1 MSPNTEHATAHASAS
16 GVNLSSW
23 PAGIEFDQ
31 IEHLEAPE
39 VGDTISRLARLH
51 AEERAREHAQAL
63 ELELIPK
70 VDEPLRYRDA
80 PCRRAERAGLAVV
93 GGYLLGG
100 LAAVLGALWI
110 AGVSV
115 DVALQMA
122 GVR

>member
-1 MSPNTEHATAHASAS
+1 MNNDDQYDEHVMT
-16 GVNLSSW
+16 
-23 PAGIEFDQ
+23 GIEFDQ

-39 VGDTISRLARLH
+39 VGDTISRLASLH
-51 AEERAREHAQAL
+51 AEERVRERAQAL
-63 ELELIPK
+63 ELIRQEP
-70 VDEPLRYRDA
+70 PLRYRDA

-110 AGVSV
+110 AGFSV
-115 DVALQMA
+115 DVALKLA